1 MGRKLAA
8 VLIAAAI
15 LAAARP
21 AKAQRAVFVVRHPE
35 KASDSNEPGVPLSGA
50 GQARARRLAAVLAR
64 AGVTAIYST
73 DMVRTLTTA
82 EPLART
88 LKIPVRKYAAK
99 NATGEPNPAPLV
111 QKLKAEHG
119 KDTVLVVGHADTIP
133 SLLKGLGCPDPVEIP
148 AAQYDDLFVVVPAG
162 PGPPTLLRLTY

>member
-1 MGRKLAA
+1 MGRKLATA
-8 VLIAAAI
+8 LLAAGI
-15 LAAARP
+15 LALAGP
-21 AKAQRAVFVVRHPE
+21 ALAQRAIFVVRHAE
-35 KASDSNEPGVPLSGA
+35 KASDSNEPDVLLSSA

-73 DMVRTLTTA
+73 DYVRTLATA
-82 EPLART
+82 EPLARA

-99 NATGEPNPAPLV
+99 DAKGEPNPAPLV

-133 SLLKGLGCPDPVEIP
+133 SLLKTLGCPEDIEIP
-148 AAQYDDLFVVVPAG
+148 TGQYNDLFVVVPSASA
-162 PGPPTLLRLTY
+162 PPTLLRLTY